1 MNRRRQTNTLGIT
14 DIRRLEAAKY
24 NAEKLKRPLNCFA
37 TFNPTRGGGTFTKE
51 PADLFGDVRNWIKM
65 RLRRRYRIEPT
76 AIWTIENSPAGDQPH
91 MHVYL
96 HLPAKLVP
104 DFRAAFARNYPGY
117 DGRGSVT
124 DVQRDNGKAAMHSSG
139 RIGSRFNYMT
149 KQMDAQARYA
159 RSNRVTAARPGPFVG
174 RRFGMT
180 ANIAVSAADIE
191 AARAAAAATAQC
203 AA

>member
-1 MNRRRQTNTLGIT
+1 MNQRRQTNTLSST

-24 NAEKLKRPLNCFA
+24 NAEKLGRPLNCFA
-37 TFNPTRGGGTFTKE
+37 TFNPRRGGGTFTQD
-51 PADLFGDVRNWIKM
+51 PADLFADVRNWIKM
-65 RLRRRYRIEPT
+65 RLRRYGVEPT

-96 HLPAKLVP
+96 HLPPKFIP
-104 DFRAAFARNYPGY
+104 DFHVAFTTNYPGD
-117 DGRGSVT
+117 DGYGSVA
-124 DVQRDNGKAAMHSSG
+124 DVRRDNGKAMLHSSG
-139 RIGSRFNYMT
+139 RIGSTFNYMT

-159 RSNRVTAARPGPFVG
+159 RRYRVTAAPPGPFVG

-180 ANIAVSAADIE
+180 ANIAVSAADII
-191 AARAAAAATAQC
+191 AARALATAQR